1 MLPRA
6 VGYCATTGLC
16 IERGGINRAEDINL
30 VTKSA
35 LLNVIDHLVHERG
48 FTRMQ
53 AYVIAS
59 VGGDVTID
67 GIAAVPNTVVSAILP
82 DDIFI

>member
-35 LLNVIDHLVHERG
+35 LLNVIDHLV
-48 FTRMQ
+48 Q
-53 AYVIAS
+53 
-59 VGGDVTID
+59 
-67 GIAAVPNTVVSAILP
+67 IAALHACRLM
-82 DDIFI
+82 